1 MTDRDANGRFIKNN
15 GSANGN
21 KGGPG
26 RPPKA
31 REERYYEIA
40 MNTVTFTR
48 WEKIINKAAEQ
59 AERGDATARKWL
71 SEFLAPQAQRHE
83 LSGPDSGPVPIRMV
97 EVVKDYG
104 NE

>member
-15 GSANGN
+15 GAANGN

-26 RPPKA
+26 RPPKE

-59 AERGDATARKWL
+59 AERGDAQARKWL
-71 SEFLAPQAQRHE
+71 TEYLAPQTQRHE
-83 LSGPDSGPVPIRMV
+83 LTGEINANIMVNWDDELPD
-97 EVVKDYG
+97 
-104 NE
+104 